1 MGSLKNAGIPTA
13 RPLTNPTFPFLNV
26 PELGGGVTWF
36 RAPWCWGAEGC
47 WGVAEPYELA
57 MPYWEGE
64 P

>member
-1 MGSLKNAGIPTA
+1 MQASPLLA
-13 RPLTNPTFPFLNV
+13 RSQKPHSPLEHSTK
-26 PELGGGVTWF
+26 LGGGVTWF
-36 RAPWCWGAEGC
+36 RVPWCWGADGC